1 MNAHVHLKVTG
12 LSEGFETARALV
24 RAFAFVDS
32 HVNLSSKESVF
43 KICCVSSTLSLHS
56 VNFIRENETAFG
68 LSPFGD

>member
-1 MNAHVHLKVTG
+1 MHLKVTG

-43 KICCVSSTLSLHS
+43 KICCVSSALSLLS
-56 VNFIRENETAFG
+56 VNFKRENEMAFTV
-68 LSPFGD
+68 LPLA

>member
-1 MNAHVHLKVTG
+1 MHLKVTG
-12 LSEGFETARALV
+12 LSKGFKTARALV

-43 KICCVSSTLSLHS
+43 KICCVSSTLSLHT